1 MVLYGAEGLTSR
13 AQAYRLLAQAVRL
26 HWGLE
31 ALPEL
36 ARGERG
42 KPYFPALPHCC
53 FNLSHSG
60 AFALCALSERPVGV
74 DIQVLR
80 PSWSP
85 RLVERS
91 CSPAERAWLA
101 SRADGPADFAALWAC
116 KESAAKESG
125 RGLPYPPARLE
136 VPLPR
141 SGLPFRPRDL
151 YRLEGRLLR
160 VYRGE
165 TWRAAVCGWETPP
178 ESIRW
183 LELSDE
189 SGCTP
194 PRP

>member
-60 AFALCALSERPVGV
+60 TFALCALSERPVGV

-136 VPLPR
+136 IPVPPAGAPLAGADLP
-141 SGLPFRPRDL
+141 D
-151 YRLEGRLLR
+151 GRRLR
-160 VYRGE
+160 VYGGPDWRG
-165 TWRAAVCGWETPP
+165 AVCAWEDPP
-178 ESIRW
+178 ETIFW
-183 LELSDE
+183 VEV
-189 SGCTP
+189 
-194 PRP
+194 